1 MIKDKGYDK
10 IMTAETERK
19 KDCGSGS
26 VKEQEITGTTV
37 DRKYGLTCI

>member
-19 KDCGSGS
+19 KDCGRGS